1 MPVVSVLAP
10 PSPPS
15 PSRSLDRPSGFRW
28 PRQWAEQL
36 PLLERQHDRLEA
48 LLAELLELYSQPLMA
63 AGPGGAPAAQLAL
76 DLCCRRLL
84 WQLRLHLR
92 LEERWLEASGC
103 LCPGHRAGHRDAA
116 RAAFEGY
123 GQAGPD
129 RCARLD
135 WLLAIQAWFD
145 RHRAGP
151 DASAYALAAAAAA
164 SATAASSADPRTT
177 AHRAIAHRT
186 TAHRSAVTPA

>member
-10 PSPPS
+10 PSPPA
-15 PSRSLDRPSGFRW
+15 PSLSLGRSSGFRW
-28 PRQWAEQL
+28 PRQWAERV

-48 LLAELLELYSQPLMA
+48 LLAELVDLYRQPLRA
-63 AGPGGAPAAQLAL
+63 AGPGGTPAAQLAQ

-123 GQAGPD
+123 RQAGPD
-129 RCARLD
+129 RSARLD
-135 WLLAIQAWFD
+135 WLRAIQTWFD

-151 DASAYALAAAAAA
+151 DANAYALAAAA
-164 SATAASSADPRTT
+164 SATVASSAVPHATT
-177 AHRAIAHRT
+177 HRP

>member
-10 PSPPS
+10 PSPPL
-15 PSRSLDRPSGFRW
+15 PAPLPAQPPDRSSAFRW
-28 PRQWAEQL
+28 PRQWAERVQ
-36 PLLERQHDRLEA
+36 LLERQHDRLEA
-48 LLAELLELYSQPLMA
+48 LLAELVDLYRQPLEST
-63 AGPGGAPAAQLAL
+63 GPEGSPAVQLAQ
-76 DLCCRRLL
+76 DLSCRRLL

-123 GQAGPD
+123 RQAGLD
-129 RCARLD
+129 RSARLD
-135 WLLAIQAWFD
+135 WLLAIQTWFD

-151 DASAYALAAAAAA
+151 DANAYALASAAA
-164 SATAASSADPRTT
+164 SAVTT
-177 AHRAIAHRT
+177 AVT
-186 TAHRSAVTPA
+186 TAVTPA